1 MIVSSAMHA
10 LYMRKCSTSKGAK
23 KKLISSEPEKK
34 KKSWGE
40 QGCVCL
46 FVFLYTVAA
55 RVKIGKISSFQS
67 R

>member
-10 LYMRKCSTSKGAK
+10 LYMRKCSTSKGVK

-40 QGCVCL
+40 QGCSFL
-46 FVFLYTVAA
+46 FVCFSLHS
-55 RVKIGKISSFQS
+55 GSQS
-67 R
+67 